1 MKFRQHTLD
10 NGLQIIAE
18 CNPSA
23 YAAALAFLVRTG
35 ARDETDAVSGVSH
48 FLEHMAFKGTPTR
61 SAADVN
67 RELDEMGGNAN
78 AFTSEEMTVYYV
90 TVLPEYQ
97 DRAVDLLSDILRP
110 SLRQEDFDTEKQ
122 VILEEIAKYDDQPP
136 FGAHEKSMALHF
148 EGHPL
153 ARSVLGSTASVGALT
168 PEQMRE
174 YFTRRYAPNNIVL
187 AAAGNIDFEA
197 LVQLA
202 QRQCDNWQPQVV
214 ERLTP
219 RAAARRACRVFP
231 HDGANQQYVIQIA
244 NGPAATDANRYAARL
259 LSAIVGDD
267 SGSRFFWSL
276 VDSGRA
282 ECAVMYSY
290 EYQGTGMFMSM
301 LCSAPEDTA
310 DNLDIMRQTLEQIQ
324 QDGVTD
330 EELTQA
336 KNKICS
342 QVVLQ
347 GERSSSR
354 LFAVGENWLQRN
366 TYHTVREVVDAYQHV
381 SLADLT
387 AVLQEYPLT
396 ESSTVAVGPL
406 RDLTIPGVQL

>member
-23 YAAALAFLVRTG
+23 YAAAIAFLVRTG

-67 RELDEMGGNAN
+67 RELDEMGANAN

-90 TVLPEYQ
+90 TVLPEFQ
-97 DRAVDLLSDILRP
+97 DRAVELLSDILRP

-148 EGHPL
+148 QGHPL
-153 ARSVLGSTASVGALT
+153 SRSVLGSIASVSALT
-168 PEQMRE
+168 PIQMGE
-174 YFTRRYAPNNIVL
+174 YFTQRYAPNNIVL
-187 AAAGNIDFEA
+187 AAAGHIDFDA
-197 LVQLA
+197 LVRLA
-202 QRQCDNWQPQVV
+202 QRQCGGWQPQSVQ
-214 ERLTP
+214 RLTP
-219 RAAARRACRVFP
+219 RAEPRRACRVFP
-231 HDGANQQYVIQIA
+231 NEVASQQYVIQIA
-244 NGPAATDANRYAARL
+244 NGPCADDANRYAARL

-310 DNLDIMRQTLEQIQ
+310 DNLLLIRDTLEQIQ
-324 QDGVTD
+324 QNGVTE

-342 QVVLQ
+342 HVVLQ
-347 GERSSSR
+347 SERSSSR
-354 LFAVGENWLQRN
+354 LFAVGENWLQRHA
-366 TYHTVREVVDAYQHV
+366 YQTVREVVEAYQQV
-381 SLADLT
+381 SLKEVA
-387 AVLQEYPLT
+387 AVLREFPLT
-396 ESSTVAVGPL
+396 EASTVAVGPL
-406 RDLTIPGVQL
+406 HELKVPGLEQ

>member
-1 MKFRQHTLD
+1 VKFRQHTLD

-23 YAAALAFLVRTG
+23 YATALAFFVRTG

-90 TVLPEYQ
+90 TVLPEFQ
-97 DRAVDLLSDILRP
+97 DQAIDLLSDILRP
-110 SLRQEDFDTEKQ
+110 SLRQEDFETEKQ

-148 EGHPL
+148 QGHPL
-153 ARSVLGSTASVGALT
+153 ARSVLGSNQSVAALT
-168 PEQMRE
+168 LAQMRD
-174 YFTRRYAPNNIVL
+174 YFAQRYAPNNIVL
-187 AAAGNIDFEA
+187 VAAGNVDFDSF
-197 LVQLA
+197 VRLA
-202 QRQCDNWQPQVV
+202 QRQCGTWQPQAVA
-214 ERLTP
+214 RLTP
-219 RAAARRACRVFP
+219 RAEPRRACRVFP
-231 HDGANQQYVIQIA
+231 HDGASQQYVIQLA
-244 NGPAATDANRYAARL
+244 NGPGAEDDNRYAARL
-259 LSAIVGDD
+259 LSTIVGDD

-310 DNLDIMRQTLEQIQ
+310 DNLEVMRQTLEQIQ
-324 QDGVTD
+324 EEGVTE

-354 LFAVGENWLQRN
+354 LFAVGENWLQRQS
-366 TYHTVREVVDAYQHV
+366 YQPLREVIDAYRRV
-381 SLADLT
+381 PLAEIA
-387 AVLQEYPLT
+387 AVLREFPLT
-396 ESSTVAVGPL
+396 EASTVAVGPL
-406 RDLTIPGVQL
+406 RELQIPGLNP